1 MAPPEQRSRNR
12 LRRYGFT
19 VVRGI
24 VTITV
29 MVTMLVCGDE
39 PSSIVV
45 GEVGAGA
52 CVTGATVTACGNVP
66 VTPTGGNVVVAPGA
80 MGTLIF

>member
-1 MAPPEQRSRNR
+1 M
-12 LRRYGFT
+12 
-19 VVRGI
+19 
-24 VTITV
+24 TV

-45 GEVGAGA
+45 GVVGGGA
-52 CVTGATVTACGNVP
+52 CVTGATVTACGKVP
-66 VTPTGGNVVVAPGA
+66 VTPTGGSVVAAPGA

>member
-1 MAPPEQRSRNR
+1 M
-12 LRRYGFT
+12 
-19 VVRGI
+19 
-24 VTITV
+24 VTMTV

-45 GEVGAGA
+45 GVVGADA

-66 VTPTGGNVVVAPGA
+66 VTPTGGNVVAAAGA
-80 MGTLIF
+80 IGTLIF